1 MRVGGTDSELQ
12 EEEPRDNNHIP
23 RVPPVRRQS
32 RSRASNQYLKTFAAV
47 RQQLLLLL
55 LLLLTAASSTLGRD
69 LNRAMDVE
77 ALTGPI
83 LAEDG
88 GDRRVPDLQ
97 YLDEEAFSVQADSP
111 FSTEDLSKAIK

>member
-1 MRVGGTDSELQ
+1 
-12 EEEPRDNNHIP
+12 
-23 RVPPVRRQS
+23 
-32 RSRASNQYLKTFAAV
+32 
-47 RQQLLLLL
+47 
-55 LLLLTAASSTLGRD
+55 
-69 LNRAMDVE
+69 MDVE

-83 LAEDG
+83 LADG